1 MGCGASKPVEGQ
13 RPVPEPKKGWEE
25 GSKVVIGESRISVDV
40 EPWNG
45 SARPKSTT
53 DSGVGLEERVL
64 MESLPGTIPEN
75 SLSLDERNE
84 EVNTEPVISGLINTS
99 QHLQSQERLKSS
111 DILEELIIQGIIQ
124 SQSKVFRNGESYNV
138 MMNMD
143 EKPLRKPPA
152 RLEKLKTK
160 RETNGFTIK
169 NIEEKMKAAD
179 ERRKVKG
186 EEMKKRLRSDRPLPP
201 IVPSS
206 TAELSEDDTPFTKGF
221 KTTDYTMFQTST
233 METERQA
240 KRKKS
245 FGKGNIVSSEINQ
258 NYEGFGV
265 VESDVHYNTSDD
277 AF

>member
-1 MGCGASKPVEGQ
+1 MGCGASKPMEEP

-25 GSKVVIGESRISVDV
+25 RSEADVGKSHIPVNVGSWDE
-40 EPWNG
+40 
-45 SARPKSTT
+45 SARSKIVM
-53 DSGVGLEERVL
+53 DSSFGLEDGVL
-64 MESLPGTIPEN
+64 TGSLPGTILEN
-75 SLSLDERNE
+75 SPSLNERNE
-84 EVNTEPVISGLINTS
+84 EVNTEPIINGLIGTS
-99 QHLQSQERLKSS
+99 QHLQSRERPKSS

-138 MMNMD
+138 MVTTD

-186 EEMKKRLRSDRPLPP
+186 EEMKKRLRNDRPLPP

-206 TAELSEDDTPFTKGF
+206 TAELNKDDTPFAKEFDATHSTGF
-221 KTTDYTMFQTST
+221 HPST
-233 METERQA
+233 METGRQV

-245 FGKGNIVSSEINQ
+245 VGKGNVTSSEINQ
-258 NYEGFGV
+258 NYEAFGI
-265 VESDVHYNTSDD
+265 VESDVHYNTPDD
-277 AF
+277 VF

>member
-25 GSKVVIGESRISVDV
+25 GSKVDIGESHISVDA

-45 SARPKSTT
+45 SARPRSTT

-201 IVPSS
+201 IVRSS
-206 TAELSEDDTPFTKGF
+206 TAVLSEDDTPFTKGF
-221 KTTDYTMFQTST
+221 KSTDYRVFQTST
-233 METERQA
+233 METGRQA

-245 FGKGNIVSSEINQ
+245 IGKGNMVSSEINQ
-258 NYEGFGV
+258 TYEGFGL
-265 VESDVHYNTSDD
+265 VESDAHYNTSDD